1 MAGYNFQ
8 HRSDI
13 EKTIA
18 LVRNTPTREVR
29 PIHRIEPEN
38 TDPLAL
44 VFETPSGGIPAR
56 SGSTCGAA
64 NCTPYYIDQ
73 NKDLVELTDN
83 SGTSQTFEVLHI
95 GATAIAGDTYIQVKK
110 IGMHLVADME
120 DCE

>member
-1 MAGYNFQ
+1 MPGYNFQ

-18 LVRNTPTREVR
+18 LVRNAPTREVK
-29 PIHRIEPEN
+29 PIHRTEPEEN
-38 TDPLAL
+38 APLVL
-44 VFETPSGGIPAR
+44 VFQTPSGGIPGR

-64 NCTPYYIDQ
+64 NCTPYYIDE
-73 NKDLVELTDN
+73 NKALVELSDN

-95 GATAIAGDTYIQVKK
+95 GATAIAGNTYIQVKK